1 VGAPSGRPALIE
13 EAPAKVNLTLAIHG
27 RRPDGYHELESLV
40 AFARC
45 GDRLSLLP
53 GEPLGL
59 SVSGPFA
66 QAAGPTRDNL
76 VLKGACALARQV
88 SGLELGSFV
97 LVKHL
102 PVAAGVG
109 GGSADAGAA
118 LRLLARANALDLADL
133 RLAAAAKA
141 TGADVPICVDPR
153 PRVMR
158 GIGEKLSDPLP
169 LPRLAAVLVN
179 PGVPVATRE
188 VFGALAAPC
197 LSIPD
202 APAPGR
208 QAQIPSGRE
217 ELLAFLRAHGNDLEA
232 PAITVAPVIA
242 EVLARLRATSGCEL
256 ARMSGSGGT
265 CFGLFA
271 SEIVAM
277 AAARDIS
284 ATNPP
289 WWVCPTVLG

>member
-1 VGAPSGRPALIE
+1 VGAPSGRSALIE

-27 RRPDGYHELESLV
+27 RRVDGYHELESLV

-53 GEPLGL
+53 GEPSGL

-66 QAAGPTRDNL
+66 QAVGPTSDNL
-76 VLKGACALARQV
+76 VLKAACALARQV

-109 GGSADAGAA
+109 GGSADAAAA

-133 RLAAAAKA
+133 RLADAAKA

-153 PRVMR
+153 PRTMR

-188 VFGALAAPC
+188 VFGALAAPR
-197 LSIPD
+197 LSTPN
-202 APAPGR
+202 ATRR
-208 QAQIPSGRE
+208 QAQVPLRRE

-232 PAITVAPVIA
+232 PAISIAPVIA
-242 EVLARLRATSGCEL
+242 EVLARLRAAPGCEL

-265 CFGLFA
+265 CFGVFA
-271 SEIVAM
+271 TEIVAM
-277 AAARDIS
+277 AAARAIS

-289 WWVCPTVLG
+289 WWVCSTVLG

>member
-1 VGAPSGRPALIE
+1 VGAPSGRSALIE

-27 RRPDGYHELESLV
+27 RRADGYHELESLV

-66 QAAGPTRDNL
+66 RAVGPTSDNL

-109 GGSADAGAA
+109 GGSADAAAA

-133 RLAAAAKA
+133 RLADAAKG

-153 PRVMR
+153 PRIMR
-158 GIGEKLSDPLP
+158 GIGEKLSEPLP

-188 VFGALAAPC
+188 VFGALAAPR
-197 LSIPD
+197 LSTPN
-202 APAPGR
+202 ATGR
-208 QAQIPSGRE
+208 QAQIPLRRE
-217 ELLAFLRAHGNDLEA
+217 ELLAFLRTHGNDLEA
-232 PAITVAPVIA
+232 PAISIAPVIA
-242 EVLARLRATSGCEL
+242 EVLARLRAAPGCEL

-265 CFGLFA
+265 CFGVFA

>member
-1 VGAPSGRPALIE
+1 MGAPSGRSALIE

-27 RRPDGYHELESLV
+27 RRADGYHELESLV

-66 QAAGPTRDNL
+66 RAVGPTSDNL

-109 GGSADAGAA
+109 GGSADAAAA

-133 RLAAAAKA
+133 RLADAAKA

-153 PRVMR
+153 PRIMR
-158 GIGEKLSDPLP
+158 GIGEKLSEPLP

-188 VFGALAAPC
+188 VFGALAAPR
-197 LSIPD
+197 LSTPN
-202 APAPGR
+202 ATGR
-208 QAQIPSGRE
+208 QAQIPLRRE
-217 ELLAFLRAHGNDLEA
+217 ELLAFLRTHGNDLEA
-232 PAITVAPVIA
+232 PAISIAPVIA
-242 EVLARLRATSGCEL
+242 EVLARLRAAPGCEL

-265 CFGLFA
+265 CFGVFA

-284 ATNPP
+284 ATNPL

>member
-1 VGAPSGRPALIE
+1 VGAPSGRSALIE

-27 RRPDGYHELESLV
+27 RRADGYHELESLV

-53 GEPLGL
+53 GESLGL
-59 SVSGPFA
+59 KVSGPFA
-66 QAAGPTRDNL
+66 QAAGPTSDNL
-76 VLKGACALARQV
+76 VLKGACALARRV

-97 LVKHL
+97 LIKHL

-109 GGSADAGAA
+109 GGSADAAAA

-133 RLAAAAKA
+133 RLADAAKA
-141 TGADVPICVDPR
+141 TGADVPICLDPR
-153 PRVMR
+153 PRIMR

-197 LSIPD
+197 LSTPS
-202 APAPGR
+202 ATGR
-208 QAQIPSGRE
+208 QAQIPPGRE
-217 ELLAFLRAHGNDLEA
+217 ELLAFLRARGNDLEA
-232 PAITVAPVIA
+232 PAISIAPVIA
-242 EVLARLRATSGCEL
+242 EVLARLRAAPGCEL

-265 CFGLFA
+265 CFGVFA

-284 ATNPP
+284 AVNPP

>member
-1 VGAPSGRPALIE
+1 VGAPSGRSALIE

-27 RRPDGYHELESLV
+27 RRADGYHELESLV

-66 QAAGPTRDNL
+66 RAVGPTSDNL

-109 GGSADAGAA
+109 GGSADAAAA

-133 RLAAAAKA
+133 RLADAAKG

-153 PRVMR
+153 PRIMR

-179 PGVPVATRE
+179 PGVPVATRD
-188 VFGALAAPC
+188 VFGALAAPR
-197 LSIPD
+197 LSTPN
-202 APAPGR
+202 ATGR
-208 QAQIPSGRE
+208 QAQIPLRRE

-232 PAITVAPVIA
+232 PAINMAPVIA
-242 EVLARLRATSGCEL
+242 EVLARLRAAPGCEL

-265 CFGLFA
+265 CFGVFA
-271 SEIVAM
+271 SEIAAM
-277 AAARDIS
+277 AAARDIA

>member
-1 VGAPSGRPALIE
+1 MGATSGRPALIE
-13 EAPAKVNLTLAIHG
+13 EAPAKVNLTLAIRG

-40 AFARC
+40 GFARC

-53 GEPLGL
+53 GEPSGL

-66 QAAGPTRDNL
+66 QAVGPSSDNL
-76 VLKGACALARQV
+76 VLKAACALARQV

-109 GGSADAGAA
+109 GGSADAAAA

-133 RLAAAAKA
+133 RLADAAKA
-141 TGADVPICVDPR
+141 TGADVPICIDPR
-153 PRVMR
+153 PRTMR

-188 VFGALAAPC
+188 VFAVLAAPC
-197 LSIPD
+197 LSTSH
-202 APAPGR
+202 ATER
-208 QAQIPSGRE
+208 EAQILSRRE
-217 ELLAFLRAHGNDLEA
+217 ELLAFLRARGNDLEA
-232 PAITVAPVIA
+232 PAISIAPVIA
-242 EVLARLRATSGCEL
+242 EVLAGLRAAPGCEL

-265 CFGLFA
+265 CFGVFA

-277 AAARDIS
+277 AAARGI
-284 ATNPP
+284 AAAKPP
-289 WWVCPTVLG
+289 WWVCPTIVG

>member
-1 VGAPSGRPALIE
+1 MGAPSGRSALIE

-27 RRPDGYHELESLV
+27 RRADGYHELESLV
-40 AFARC
+40 VFARC

-53 GEPLGL
+53 GEPSGL

-66 QAAGPTRDNL
+66 QAVGPTSDNL
-76 VLKGACALARQV
+76 VLKAACALARQV

-109 GGSADAGAA
+109 GGSADAAAA

-133 RLAAAAKA
+133 RLADAAKA
-141 TGADVPICVDPR
+141 TGADVPICIDPR
-153 PRVMR
+153 PRTMR

-179 PGVPVATRE
+179 PGVPVATRD
-188 VFGALAAPC
+188 VFGALAAPR
-197 LSIPD
+197 LSTPN
-202 APAPGR
+202 ATRR
-208 QAQIPSGRE
+208 QAQVPLRRE

-265 CFGLFA
+265 CFGVFA
-271 SEIVAM
+271 SEIVGM
-277 AAARDIS
+277 AAARAIS

-289 WWVCPTVLG
+289 WWVCSTVLG

>member
-1 VGAPSGRPALIE
+1 VGAPSGRSALIE

-27 RRPDGYHELESLV
+27 RRADGYHELESLV

-53 GEPLGL
+53 GEPSGL

-66 QAAGPTRDNL
+66 QAVGPTSDNL
-76 VLKGACALARQV
+76 VLKAACALARQV

-109 GGSADAGAA
+109 GGSADAAAA

-133 RLAAAAKA
+133 RLADAAKA
-141 TGADVPICVDPR
+141 TGADVPICIDPR
-153 PRVMR
+153 PRTMR

-188 VFGALAAPC
+188 VFGALAAPR
-197 LSIPD
+197 LSTPN
-202 APAPGR
+202 ATRR
-208 QAQIPSGRE
+208 QAQVPLRRE

-232 PAITVAPVIA
+232 PAISIAPVIA
-242 EVLARLRATSGCEL
+242 EVLARLRAAPGCEL

-265 CFGLFA
+265 CFGVFA
-271 SEIVAM
+271 TEIVAM
-277 AAARDIS
+277 AAARAIS

-289 WWVCPTVLG
+289 WWVCSTVLG

>member
-1 VGAPSGRPALIE
+1 VGAPSGRSALIE

-27 RRPDGYHELESLV
+27 RRADGYHELESLV

-66 QAAGPTRDNL
+66 RAVGPTSDNL
-76 VLKGACALARQV
+76 VLKGASALARQV

-109 GGSADAGAA
+109 GGSADAAAA

-133 RLAAAAKA
+133 RLADAAKG

-153 PRVMR
+153 PRIMR
-158 GIGEKLSDPLP
+158 GIGEKLSEPLP

-188 VFGALAAPC
+188 VFGALAAPR
-197 LSIPD
+197 LSTPN
-202 APAPGR
+202 ATGR
-208 QAQIPSGRE
+208 QAQIPLRRE
-217 ELLAFLRAHGNDLEA
+217 ELLAFLRTHGNDLEA
-232 PAITVAPVIA
+232 PAISIAPVIA
-242 EVLARLRATSGCEL
+242 EVLARLRAAPGCEL

-265 CFGLFA
+265 CFGVFA

-284 ATNPP
+284 ATNPL

>member
-1 VGAPSGRPALIE
+1 MGAPSGRSALIE

-27 RRPDGYHELESLV
+27 RRADGYHELESLV

-53 GEPLGL
+53 GEPSGL

-66 QAAGPTRDNL
+66 QAVGPTSDNL

-109 GGSADAGAA
+109 GGSADAAAA

-133 RLAAAAKA
+133 RLADAAKG

-153 PRVMR
+153 PRIMR
-158 GIGEKLSDPLP
+158 GIGEKLSEPLP
-169 LPRLAAVLVN
+169 LPRLAVVLVN

-188 VFGALAAPC
+188 VFGALAAPR
-197 LSIPD
+197 LSTPN
-202 APAPGR
+202 ATGR
-208 QAQIPSGRE
+208 QAQIPLRRE

-232 PAITVAPVIA
+232 PAISIAPVIA
-242 EVLARLRATSGCEL
+242 EVLARLRAAPGCEL

-265 CFGLFA
+265 CFGVFA
-271 SEIVAM
+271 SEIAAM
-277 AAARDIS
+277 AAARDIA

>member
-1 VGAPSGRPALIE
+1 VGAPSGRSALIE

-27 RRPDGYHELESLV
+27 RRADGYHELESLV

-66 QAAGPTRDNL
+66 RAVGPTSDNL

-109 GGSADAGAA
+109 GGSADAAAA

-133 RLAAAAKA
+133 RLADAAKG

-153 PRVMR
+153 PRIMR
-158 GIGEKLSDPLP
+158 GIGEKLSEPLP

-188 VFGALAAPC
+188 VFGALAAPR
-197 LSIPD
+197 LSTPN
-202 APAPGR
+202 ATGR
-208 QAQIPSGRE
+208 QGQIPSRRE
-217 ELLAFLRAHGNDLEA
+217 ELLTFLRTHGNDLEA
-232 PAITVAPVIA
+232 PAISIAPVIA
-242 EVLARLRATSGCEL
+242 EVLARLRAAPGCEL

-265 CFGLFA
+265 CFGVFA

-277 AAARDIS
+277 AAARDIA

>member
-1 VGAPSGRPALIE
+1 VGAPSGRSALIE

-27 RRPDGYHELESLV
+27 RRADGYHELESLV

-66 QAAGPTRDNL
+66 RAVGPTSDNL

-109 GGSADAGAA
+109 GGSADAAAA

-133 RLAAAAKA
+133 RLANAAKG

-153 PRVMR
+153 PRIMR
-158 GIGEKLSDPLP
+158 GIGEKLSEPLP

-188 VFGALAAPC
+188 VFGALAAPR
-197 LSIPD
+197 LSTPN
-202 APAPGR
+202 ATGR
-208 QAQIPSGRE
+208 QAQIPLRRE
-217 ELLAFLRAHGNDLEA
+217 ELLAFLRTHGNDLEA
-232 PAITVAPVIA
+232 PAISIAPVIA
-242 EVLARLRATSGCEL
+242 EVLARLRAAPGCEL

-265 CFGLFA
+265 CFGVFA

>member
-1 VGAPSGRPALIE
+1 VGVPSGRPALIE

-27 RRPDGYHELESLV
+27 RRADGYHELESLV

-59 SVSGPFA
+59 RVSGPFA
-66 QAAGPTRDNL
+66 QAAGPTSDNL
-76 VLKGACALARQV
+76 VLKGACALARRV
-88 SGLELGSFV
+88 PGLELGNFV

-109 GGSADAGAA
+109 GGSADAAAA

-133 RLAAAAKA
+133 RLADAAKA
-141 TGADVPICVDPR
+141 TGADVPICLDPR
-153 PRVMR
+153 PRIMR

-197 LSIPD
+197 LSTPN
-202 APAPGR
+202 ATGR
-208 QAQIPSGRE
+208 QAQIPPGRE
-217 ELLAFLRAHGNDLEA
+217 ELLAFLRARGNDLEA
-232 PAITVAPVIA
+232 PAISIAPVIA
-242 EVLARLRATSGCEL
+242 EVLARLRAAPGCEL

-265 CFGLFA
+265 CFGVFA

-284 ATNPP
+284 AMNPP

>member
-1 VGAPSGRPALIE
+1 MGAPSGRSALIE

-27 RRPDGYHELESLV
+27 RRADGYHELESLV

-66 QAAGPTRDNL
+66 QAVGPTGDNL
-76 VLKGACALARQV
+76 VLKGAGALARQV
-88 SGLELGSFV
+88 PGLELGRFV

-109 GGSADAGAA
+109 GGSADAAAA

-133 RLAAAAKA
+133 RLADAAKA
-141 TGADVPICVDPR
+141 TGADVPICLDPR
-153 PRVMR
+153 PRIMR

-197 LSIPD
+197 LQTPN
-202 APAPGR
+202 ATGR
-208 QAQIPSGRE
+208 QAPSERE

-232 PAITVAPVIA
+232 PAISIAPVIA
-242 EVLARLRATSGCEL
+242 VVLARLRAAPGCEL

-265 CFGLFA
+265 CFGVFA

-289 WWVCPTVLG
+289 WWVRPTVLG